1 MDKKTAQEDLQA
13 TVDILVEENE
23 GFRSALCHLGRM
35 LDACE
40 VREALLKRGAEQTR
54 EELRDLQDKWKNAS
68 KLNSEL
74 IREKARLQDDIQRL
88 NIRLAAAEARL
99 ARQAGPTSAPGASAL
114 DAETIMALI
123 KLVHPDRHGNSEAS
137 TKMTAIL
144 LEMREKMSARPST
157 PPPPSAGPSPYPGYT
172 RSYYDPTEDPIWREF
187 FHGGG
192 PNDPRRGRY

>member
-88 NIRLAAAEARL
+88 NIRLAAAEARQ
-99 ARQAGPTSAPGASAL
+99 ARPTSAPSAGAL

-137 TKMTAIL
+137 TKMTAML
-144 LEMREKMSARPST
+144 LEMREKMGATPST
-157 PPPPSAGPSPYPGYT
+157 PPPPSAGPSPYPGHT
-172 RSYYDPTEDPIWREF
+172 RSYYNPAEDPFWNEF
-187 FHGGG
+187 FRGG
-192 PNDPRRGRY
+192 PHDPRRGRY